1 MTADEVLAWIDV
13 HGWIISDWQRE
24 MIRKIDW
31 SEPFKPLSLWP
42 EPRKPV
48 QTRRVQCRRQTR
60 AERRR
65 AGKRPQPRD
74 FVIIDELARQP

>member
-48 QTRRVQCRRQTR
+48 QTRRVQRRRQTR

-65 AGKRPQPRD
+65 SRKLPQSGY
-74 FVIIDELARQP
+74 VLIVDELARQP